1 MAKHAQRGTWME
13 EPAWGRAVW
22 LQGLCWLHYAHRILF
37 RLWPPIPGTS
47 GQAIPLESHWD
58 PITPVPNKPPPQLMS
73 ACLTLFLFWAQRVL
87 LAYRSV
93 TGHL

>member
-1 MAKHAQRGTWME
+1 MGLSSLATGSVLVTLCTQDPL
-13 EPAWGRAVW
+13 PALASHPR
-22 LQGLCWLHYAHRILF
+22 HF
-37 RLWPPIPGTS
+37 RPGYT
-47 GQAIPLESHWD
+47 PESRWD